1 MELAGH
7 PRSRGTFLGHWAG
20 SKTPGWAVPLALL
33 LLFSPSQKG
42 VPCPCL
48 HGRCSSNFGDST
60 RTQMDP
66 TATDQRGAGCR
77 VPALGPGA
85 LEQATMD
92 QHTQSTVP
100 VKVHGAHPDP
110 LLPANTQCQNVTA
123 KAQSKDYRDDL
134 SWKNDTDIALC
145 FKYCCL

>member
-1 MELAGH
+1 
-7 PRSRGTFLGHWAG
+7 
-20 SKTPGWAVPLALL
+20 
-33 LLFSPSQKG
+33 
-42 VPCPCL
+42 
-48 HGRCSSNFGDST
+48 
-60 RTQMDP
+60 MDP

-110 LLPANTQCQNVTA
+110 LLPANTQCQNVMA